1 MLSTKKNLRNLAAL
15 LLLLSLTLG
24 IVATGGCT
32 TTTESESG
40 ALDQQTQAPVIE
52 TISAQEAF
60 DLIQENAGNA
70 DFVIVDVRTAEEF
83 AGGHIEN
90 AVNID
95 YYASTFESDINALDK
110 DKEYLIYCRSG
121 SRSGKALDIMED
133 LGFQEVYDLGGGI
146 VAWTNAGLPVT
157 GTNGQGLNGDD
168 PM

>member
-1 MLSTKKNLRNLAAL
+1 MLSMKKNLRNLTAL
-15 LLLLSLTLG
+15 LLLASLAIG

-32 TTTESESG
+32 TI
-40 ALDQQTQAPVIE
+40 AE

-60 DLIQENAGNA
+60 DLIQENAGSA
-70 DFVIVDVRTAEEF
+70 DFVIIDVRTPEEF

-90 AVNID
+90 AINID

-121 SRSGKALDIMED
+121 NRSGQALDIMED

-146 VAWTNAGLPVT
+146 NAWKSASLPTVS
-157 GTNGQGLNGDD
+157 
-168 PM
+168 